1 MTFTEYQALAMRTS
15 RKDISPDEHV
25 FNGILGIA
33 GESGECADLVKKCF
47 YQDGRAIVNH
57 MREELGDLLWY
68 IVETATAMEL
78 NLDEIAEGNIEKLRQ
93 RYPDGFDPER
103 SLHREK

>member
-25 FNGILGIA
+25 MNGILGIA
-33 GESGECADLVKKCF
+33 GESGECADLVKKRF
-47 YQDGRAIVNH
+47 YQDGRAIVND

-68 IVETATAMEL
+68 IAETATAMRIDL
-78 NLDEIAEGNIEKLRQ
+78 NEIAEGNIEKLRR

-103 SLHREK
+103 SLHREL

>member
-33 GESGECADLVKKCF
+33 GESGECAALVKKCF